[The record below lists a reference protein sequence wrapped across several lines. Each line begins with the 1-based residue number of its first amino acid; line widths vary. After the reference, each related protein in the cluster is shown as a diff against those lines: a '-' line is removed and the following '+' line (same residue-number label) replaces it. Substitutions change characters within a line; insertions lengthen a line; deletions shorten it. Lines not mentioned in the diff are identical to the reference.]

1 MNIQNQIRDLIHK
14 HTSRSRGT
22 MSYEDSL
29 ILITGLILIRRIE
42 CVIAPY
48 RKQMRNQYVHSVNL
62 FDDEALEK
70 TLLQGGEVQFYNTT
84 DFTLESIFLANGSIV
99 YNLVSYVQGFNPQVR
114 RILDQL
120 KFERIIAEANYGNVL
135 LSALND
141 VIGLD
146 LDPQVVPNAMLA
158 SAITFAFHQN
168 YVRNDSMS
176 TTSMF
181 YAELVSLLLPKRG
194 IKYERV
200 DIYDP
205 ACGLNRLTRSLSNVL
220 DHSHRFRDENLVN
233 VFGQDQN
240 PISCAISQ
248 LSNLMTRE
256 NPDNIKCGD
265 TLYQD
270 LFEGQKFQYIVSDL
284 PIGLK
289 LYDTY
294 SLLSDPRYKAGIT
307 KSDASLMFI
316 QHIVS
321 KMDPNGGRAAFF
333 TGIAPLM
340 NGGANTAE
348 NNVRRWLIEQ
358 DLIET
363 IIALPKRANSKVDV
377 PTYLWILDNQKSP
390 KQKGRIRIIN
400 SEHISVSDT
409 RPSFYLLRLAREIK
423 RLYYQTDVPGVS
435 ALIESKSFGNYQI
448 CLINKASKEKRTVE
462 VPILEDVIV
471 SLKRKGYIV
480 SEPESHYMVREES
493 DLAFD
498 QQLWEIDYYGTTS
511 TYKFDL
517 AKFLSSCNTLESYV
531 ENSFSELKP
540 SLRESLSLLRQ
551 LETINIPQELKGDI
565 VSSDDWFKSSPAH
578 WKRIPL
584 HYGVSVRSAKNF
596 SEPLEG
602 TESLDSAEKLPVLTV
617 PYLRG
622 QDETVREVSFETAQ
636 KAGIII
642 EEGDILMIIAGA
654 NAGEILS
661 GKKGI
666 LGGSVVL
673 IQPTN
678 VFEKRYLKYL
688 LKAAEGKLRSMQIKV
703 TIPRLRRRDIEEMIV
718 CVPTIAE
725 QEIIA
730 NYLDR
735 YCGII
740 DKLNKLGFN
749 NPQLKEFKKSLIYEA
764 VTGKLDLDD
773 MK

>member
-1 MNIQNQIRDLIHK
+1 MNIHNQIRDLIHR

-42 CVIAPY
+42 CTIAPY
-48 RKQMRNQYVHSVNL
+48 RKQMRNQYVHSVNI

-70 TLLQGGEVQFYNTT
+70 TLLQGGEVEFYNTT

-99 YNLVSYVQGFNPQVR
+99 YNLVSYVQGFNPQVC

-120 KFERIIAEANYGNVL
+120 KFERIIAEANYGNTL

-146 LDPQVVPNAMLA
+146 LDPKVVSNAMLA
-158 SAITFAFHQN
+158 SAITLAFHQN

-176 TTSMF
+176 TSSSL
-181 YAELVSLLLPKRG
+181 YAKLVSFLLPSRS
-194 IKYERV
+194 IKSEHIV
-200 DIYDP
+200 IYDP
-205 ACGLNRLTRSLSNVL
+205 ACGLNSLTRSLANAL
-220 DHSHRFRDENLVN
+220 DCSHRLREEHLVE

-240 PISCAISQ
+240 PVSCAISQ
-248 LSNLMTRE
+248 FSNLMTGE

-265 TLYQD
+265 TLSND
-270 LFEGQKFQYIVSDL
+270 LFEGRKFQYIVADL

-289 LYDTY
+289 LYDAF
-294 SLLSDPRYKAGIT
+294 SLLSDSRYKAGIT

-321 KMDPNGGRAAFF
+321 KMDPNGCRAAIF

-363 IIALPKRANSKVDV
+363 IIALPKKANPRLDV
-377 PTYLWILDNQKSP
+377 PTYLWILDNQKSS
-390 KQKGRIRIIN
+390 KQKGKIRIIDG
-400 SEHISVSDT
+400 EQVAVSDSI
-409 RPSFYLLRLAREIK
+409 PSLYSLFAIK
-423 RLYYQTDVPGVS
+423 VNRLYTKKDVPGVS
-435 ALIESKSFGNYQI
+435 ALVESKSFGNYQI
-448 CLINKASKEKRTVE
+448 SLINKASKEKRTVE
-462 VPILEDVIV
+462 VPIQEDVIV
-471 SLKRKGYIV
+471 SLKKKGYTV
-480 SEPESHYMVREES
+480 AEPESQYMVRDDS
-493 DLAFD
+493 GFDFD
-498 QQLWEIDYYGTTS
+498 QQLWEIDYYETTS

-517 AKFLSSCNTLESYV
+517 SKFLNSCNTV
-531 ENSFSELKP
+531 ENYAKSSFSELKP
-540 SLRESLSLLRQ
+540 CLSESLTLLRQ
-551 LETINIPQELKGDI
+551 LDAINIPQETKGDI
-565 VSSDDWFKSSPAH
+565 VSSDDWYKSSPAH

-584 HYGVSVRSAKNF
+584 HYGVYIRSGRSL

-602 TESLDSAEKLPVLTV
+602 DESFDSAEKLPVLSV

-622 QDETVREVSFETAQ
+622 QDETVKEVSFETAQ
-636 KAGIII
+636 KSGLVI
-642 EEGDILMIIAGA
+642 EEGDILLITAGA

-661 GKKGI
+661 GKKGM
-666 LGGSVVL
+666 LGGSLSL
-673 IQPTN
+673 IQPTS
-678 VFEKRYLKYL
+678 VFTKQFLIYL
-688 LKAAEGKLRSMQIKV
+688 LKAAEVNLRSMQIKV

-718 CVPTIAE
+718 CVPTLAE

-735 YCGII
+735 YCAII
-740 DKLNKLGFN
+740 DNLNKLGFN
-749 NPQLKEFKKSLIYEA
+749 NPQLKEFQKSLIYEA